1 VLVVKL
7 FVSALLLASASAG
20 YAQNQA
26 APAPGSE
33 VAPGIVT
40 LDLQAAPMMPENQ
53 AGCPVVMTSAHLNWP
68 ASYLPVTAAEKV
80 TQPNLALN
88 FRNSS
93 GKSIRSVTITARFLG
108 KQSVYQLGASGFDLH
123 LTFSGVDAADKA
135 AEQLREIRLPEK
147 MHAYGVTRIS
157 LEQVTFGDGT
167 FWMPMGRS
175 NCSLNVGGSSE
186 RISH

>member
-1 VLVVKL
+1 MKHDRRKVEAEVVAEAVVGK
-7 FVSALLLASASAG
+7 AE
-20 YAQNQA
+20 A
-26 APAPGSE
+26 AA
-33 VAPGIVT
+33 
-40 LDLQAAPMMPENQ
+40 
-53 AGCPVVMTSAHLNWP
+53 
-68 ASYLPVTAAEKV
+68 
-80 TQPNLALN
+80 
-88 FRNSS
+88 
-93 GKSIRSVTITARFLG
+93 
-108 KQSVYQLGASGFDLH
+108 
-123 LTFSGVDAADKA
+123 DAADKA